1 MCCGKNISDKEQAET
16 GFLKTKMIIPTH
28 DKWFNLKNPICN
40 IVFQIVLRRKK
51 MLDCHKR
58 QQDIPIPYVFQ
69 LITDTQGKIEA
80 FQTVS
85 AFYINS
91 PKCNIALW

>member
-1 MCCGKNISDKEQAET
+1 
-16 GFLKTKMIIPTH
+16 
-28 DKWFNLKNPICN
+28 
-40 IVFQIVLRRKK
+40 

-91 PKCNIALW
+91 PKCNIAL